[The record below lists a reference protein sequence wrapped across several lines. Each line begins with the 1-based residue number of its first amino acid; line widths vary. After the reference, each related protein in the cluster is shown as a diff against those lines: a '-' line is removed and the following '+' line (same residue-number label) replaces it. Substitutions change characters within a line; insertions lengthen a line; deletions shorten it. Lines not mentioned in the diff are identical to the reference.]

1 MRRYHSERELI
12 KRRHREHLREVHG
25 WPRQA
30 VNCVCDL
37 QAGRFRKQK
46 AQGCRRSR
54 CLLCHYEKVLKIPN
68 KQERVMRQVFND
80 SLADFT
86 G

>member
-12 KRRHREHLREVHG
+12 KRRHREHLRELHG
-25 WPRQA
+25 WPKLS

-46 AQGCRRSR
+46 VRGCGRSR
-54 CLLCHYEKVLKIPN
+54 CLLCHYEKVFKIPS
-68 KQERVMRQVFND
+68 KQGRVRQQAFND
-80 SLADFT
+80 SLADFM